1 MKNIKNIKNIVIIL
15 TVIMTLFSFS
25 YKVIAVTTMSVD
37 GQIAQTTTN
46 SNSFDNTWY
55 IPKTLKYVPGN
66 IYKAESGHNENGVG
80 NYFGGVAGDQ
90 TGDETVIKPFRRRWK
105 TIYSI

>member
-1 MKNIKNIKNIVIIL
+1 MRKTKHIITILILLIIL
-15 TVIMTLFSFS
+15 LSFS

-66 IYKAESGHNENGVG
+66 IYKAESEHNENGVG

>member
-66 IYKAESGHNENGVG
+66 IYKAESGHDENGK
-80 NYFGGVAGDQ
+80 YKGGVAGDQ
-90 TGDETVIKPFRRRWK
+90 KGDEAVISPFRRR
-105 TIYSI
+105 